1 MGQIQIQYDNKTQM
15 FSIKK
20 KSIIQ
25 ILFEARLGL
34 HQDKETMTSQAAE
47 PRLTSAQDALC
58 KRYSILVC

>member
-34 HQDKETMTSQAAE
+34 H
-47 PRLTSAQDALC
+47 
-58 KRYSILVC
+58 